1 MDQLVNVDLANSATK
16 KNESLLDTMHTLKA
30 MQIDMFVIRHKQSG
44 LPHHVAENIE
54 GVSILNAGDGTNAH
68 PTQAL
73 LDMLTI
79 RQHKQSFKELS
90 VAIVGDISAT

>member
-1 MDQLVNVDLANSATK
+1 
-16 KNESLLDTMHTLKA
+16 MHTLKA

-68 PTQAL
+68 PTAYAWYL
-73 LDMLTI
+73 VVIHFSWWLSWLN
-79 RQHKQSFKELS
+79 QH
-90 VAIVGDISAT
+90 